1 MARKLLTLLL
11 LLAYVGLTLAY
22 SWGLKHIV
30 VLDAMLL
37 ASGFIIRVAA
47 GSYAAGFPP
56 SEWLLICTGLFV
68 HATFSALGLS
78 LILAR
83 SANAFGVAKLAGAGY
98 LAWLGVQSLRRATRP
113 DPADP
118 AAAAVSDPRSPDAA
132 RAWREGFLTNVL
144 NPKVAVFYLA
154 FLPQFVGPGDRL
166 LPTFLLLAAIHAALG
181 LVWLSLLASL
191 LEQARGWLARP
202 AARRVLEGVS
212 GAVLVGFGARL
223 ALARR

>member
-1 MARKLLTLLL
+1 MTGAS
-11 LLAYVGLTLAY
+11 LLAYTA
-22 SWGLKHIV
+22 
-30 VLDAMLL
+30 
-37 ASGFIIRVAA
+37 VAA
-47 GSYAAGFPP
+47 VLTVTPGADTMLVVRNVIARGRRDGVVTT
-56 SEWLLICTGLFV
+56 LGICTGLFV